1 MWSTPGYLLSAGKN
15 VSLDGAIID
24 DGEEKKLFEYKPVKV
39 DVTPEG
45 KITWQNTDKSN
56 VYMFENYD
64 ENLYYKL
71 MPKIVMEL
79 LSKI

>member
-1 MWSTPGYLLSAGKN
+1 MAYNL
-15 VSLDGAIID
+15 D

-39 DVTPEG
+39 DVTPDG

-71 MPKIVMEL
+71 MPKVVTEL